1 LALPHLGKLLLAN
14 QGTDCNE
21 ESVLIGN
28 PIRLHFHP
36 KLYFPY
42 TSKEMTNEPEPR
54 PPTSQ
59 PNVDNSIVTELAAI
73 RQEVRELKEEVIG
86 LRADLKNK
94 ILPGISG
101 QVDIG
106 II

>member
-1 LALPHLGKLLLAN
+1 
-14 QGTDCNE
+14 
-21 ESVLIGN
+21 
-28 PIRLHFHP
+28 
-36 KLYFPY
+36 
-42 TSKEMTNEPEPR
+42 MTNEPEPR

-59 PNVDNSIVTELAAI
+59 PNIDNSIVTELAAI

-101 QVDIG
+101 QVAIG
-106 II
+106 IIQGFLLLSVLGIFIQLR